1 MSFSQKGKHHN
12 RTIDRI
18 KMACRLEVG
27 NFGMSDADIARHIG
41 MSQTSYSIL
50 KRTQAYQ
57 SLKTQFLTGVLSTLD
72 ADIVENI
79 PIQRKILST
88 GVPVALENLLALAS
102 QKVDKKLQ
110 FEASKEILD
119 RHGAHAK
126 VSRIGAPT
134 IEQGVGNSKD
144 ADIANEVISAAL
156 KQSTTAPIDVL
167 NSTIDSPPITE
178 TKQ

>member
-1 MSFSQKGKHHN
+1 MAFSQKGKHHV

-18 KMACRLEVG
+18 RVICRLEIG
-27 NFGMSDADIARHIG
+27 NFGMSSAEIAKHVG
-41 MSQTSYSIL
+41 MSLTSYSIL
-50 KRTQAYQ
+50 KKTKIYQAIKNQY
-57 SLKTQFLTGVLSTLD
+57 LTGVLSELD
-72 ADIVENI
+72 QDIVENI
-79 PIQRKILST
+79 PIQRKILSQ

-134 IEQGVGNSKD
+134 IEQGVGNPKD
-144 ADIANEVISAAL
+144 AAVADEVIKSALA
-156 KQSTTAPIDVL
+156 QSNAF
-167 NSTIDSPPITE
+167 PP
-178 TKQ
+178 